1 MQHEN
6 KTNMQ
11 NTGDSKLTRNTMFFL
26 VLCCCSCNFSFLH
39 TIQTLQFIYTTI
51 HYTHYIDIFLSEYI
65 YIYIYIYICIALIR
79 ISQVITYEMVMI
91 RAPDNFL
98 FYAMLPKLYTYEQ
111 FHDIYCFCSSRE
123 LLLLGD
129 VRRMFNVRV

>member
-39 TIQTLQFIYTTI
+39 TIQTLQFIYTTR
-51 HYTHYIDIFLSEYI
+51 HYTHYIGIFLSGYI
-65 YIYIYIYICIALIR
+65 YIFIYICIALIR
-79 ISQVITYEMVMI
+79 ISQVTTYEMVMI
-91 RAPDNFL
+91 RAPDHFL